1 MKVGIARGQLFGGA
15 DEGSHGGAGGER
27 LLDHE
32 TTGAAGG
39 SEDYKLHGIC
49 SFFPHVWKLKLQ
61 VGNLK
66 ELEASTYS
74 RAGFRPAA
82 ATAPVAQQPRVERLA
97 SFHGHL
103 HPVPASDRFPV
114 PARTPDASLPL

>member
-1 MKVGIARGQLFGGA
+1 MNVGIAKGQLFGGS
-15 DEGSHGGAGGER
+15 DEESHGVAGGER

-39 SEDYKLHGIC
+39 SEDYKVHGIC
-49 SFFPHVWKLKLQ
+49 SFFFPHGSKLKLQ
-61 VGNLK
+61 VDSLE

-82 ATAPVAQQPRVERLA
+82 ATDPVAQQPGVERLA
-97 SFHGHL
+97 
-103 HPVPASDRFPV
+103 
-114 PARTPDASLPL
+114 